1 MITDN
6 WPLNQIGILHHTVT
20 SREVQGSKNKEKT
33 EEYFWTYCLALLE
46 ICKQRTWKITTCI
59 HIILMAFSV
68 PWLLNPPFAHSGTCC
83 IKNILSYFSNMLL
96 CITEKILVSKLL
108 SDNTRII
115 GIKGS
120 YGKQGI
126 IVPHLFSPPG
136 IILNPVAHFKTVHES
151 DIQNYSE

>member
-1 MITDN
+1 
-6 WPLNQIGILHHTVT
+6 
-20 SREVQGSKNKEKT
+20 
-33 EEYFWTYCLALLE
+33 
-46 ICKQRTWKITTCI
+46 
-59 HIILMAFSV
+59 
-68 PWLLNPPFAHSGTCC
+68 
-83 IKNILSYFSNMLL
+83 MLL
-96 CITEKILVSKLL
+96 CITEDTCFKT